1 MHINFMNDMILN
13 DNVIFYIYSI
23 SFIIIIIDINLYKC
37 KKFKTTYHHLYIYNR
52 IKPKILKILKF

>member
-23 SFIIIIIDINLYKC
+23 SFIILIIDIKLYKC
-37 KKFKTTYHHLYIYNR
+37 KNLKLHITIYIYNR
-52 IKPKILKILKF
+52 IKSKILKILKF